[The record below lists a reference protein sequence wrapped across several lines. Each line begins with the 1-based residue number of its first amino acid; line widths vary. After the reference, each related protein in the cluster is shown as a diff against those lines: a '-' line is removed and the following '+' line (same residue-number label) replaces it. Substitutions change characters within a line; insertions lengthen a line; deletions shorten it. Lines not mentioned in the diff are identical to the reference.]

1 MESCSSSVATDQTDR
16 CSNFSVISSLS
27 QVFLHWIFNLSQLT
41 ISAARVV
48 NDERNRGGLLE
59 KGRGGVAG
67 TSRSWQRDDQKIKA
81 TRQSETKD
89 TSQDRAGKK
98 MLSNL
103 FSQPVPTEKPGRERP
118 DTSRENFERS
128 GLARRDDHPVEK
140 KGTLPHQVVKGK
152 NRLRSLF
159 YHFDFREASN
169 LESEVIGLKENMKTV
184 LEDNLNLKTELL
196 RWRSQREAE
205 SKHVD
210 TNTQPD
216 DKRRLD
222 LLEVQVNEYKERFS
236 AHASQLEEKNKQLEE
251 QERRVIQEKAENSRL
266 QAEKDRWR
274 AEAEELRIGT
284 KTIQQVG
291 NTILFVMFLND
302 LYHKY
307 LQALKTCEMELE
319 MSLKQKLGAEQEAR
333 LARLEV
339 DGLTQARDWWDHTLA
354 RSSFSSLN

>member
-27 QVFLHWIFNLSQLT
+27 QVFPHSLDHQSIPTNHLTQLHELSTMNGTEEDLSSILKREEVDLPGLHGAVNET
-41 ISAARVV
+41 TRRSRRPGRVRPRIRLKTEQV
-48 NDERNRGGLLE
+48 RRCYQ
-59 KGRGGVAG
+59 
-67 TSRSWQRDDQKIKA
+67 TSFHNSFQ
-81 TRQSETKD
+81 
-89 TSQDRAGKK
+89 
-98 MLSNL
+98 
-103 FSQPVPTEKPGRERP
+103 PTEKPGRERP

-140 KGTLPHQVVKGK
+140 KGTLPHQVVEGK
-152 NRLRSLF
+152 NRRSLF

-210 TNTQPD
+210 TTTQPG
-216 DKRRLD
+216 DKRQLD
-222 LLEVQVNEYKERFS
+222 LLEVQVNEYKERSS

-251 QERRVIQEKAENSRL
+251 QERRAIQEKAEKSRL

-291 NTILFVMFLND
+291 NTILL
-302 LYHKY
+302 
-307 LQALKTCEMELE
+307 
-319 MSLKQKLGAEQEAR
+319 
-333 LARLEV
+333 
-339 DGLTQARDWWDHTLA
+339 
-354 RSSFSSLN
+354 FSSRCTCRH

>member
-1 MESCSSSVATDQTDR
+1 MNGTEEELSASLKREEVELPGLHGALNQTTRRSRRPSRVRPRIRLKTEQVLRR
-16 CSNFSVISSLS
+16 CY
-27 QVFLHWIFNLSQLT
+27 Q
-41 ISAARVV
+41 
-48 NDERNRGGLLE
+48 
-59 KGRGGVAG
+59 
-67 TSRSWQRDDQKIKA
+67 TSFHNPIQ
-81 TRQSETKD
+81 
-89 TSQDRAGKK
+89 
-98 MLSNL
+98 
-103 FSQPVPTEKPGRERP
+103 PTEKPGRERP

-210 TNTQPD
+210 TNTQPG

-236 AHASQLEEKNKQLEE
+236 AHASQLEEKNKQVEE
-251 QERRVIQEKAENSRL
+251 QERRAIQEKAEKSRL

>member
-1 MESCSSSVATDQTDR
+1 MNGTEEDFLKREEVELPGLHGAVNETTRRSRRPGRVRPRIRLKTEQVRCYQT
-16 CSNFSVISSLS
+16 SFHNPI
-27 QVFLHWIFNLSQLT
+27 Q
-41 ISAARVV
+41 
-48 NDERNRGGLLE
+48 
-59 KGRGGVAG
+59 
-67 TSRSWQRDDQKIKA
+67 
-81 TRQSETKD
+81 
-89 TSQDRAGKK
+89 
-98 MLSNL
+98 
-103 FSQPVPTEKPGRERP
+103 PTEKPGRERP

-152 NRLRSLF
+152 NRLSLF

-169 LESEVIGLKENMKTV
+169 LESEVMGLKENMKTV

-222 LLEVQVNEYKERFS
+222 LLEVQVNEYKERSS

-251 QERRVIQEKAENSRL
+251 QERRAIQEKAEKSRL

-274 AEAEELRIGT
+274 TEAEELRIGT

-291 NTILFVMFLND
+291 NTILL
-302 LYHKY
+302 
-307 LQALKTCEMELE
+307 
-319 MSLKQKLGAEQEAR
+319 
-333 LARLEV
+333 
-339 DGLTQARDWWDHTLA
+339 
-354 RSSFSSLN
+354 FSSRCTCRH